1 MNLDL
6 ISLITQK
13 NNIFEH
19 IFYEISMYYQSF
31 VMLQKTIALDESNQ
45 PDKQFWINVLLES
58 HATHLRNLIHF
69 FSGKDSINVRTVLID
84 NPKLGISE
92 ADKKAKIIDKAIS
105 HLTVERIDSSMDKN
119 NITVRMSE
127 LINDMF
133 PRICERIRKY
143 LEILSADSAIE
154 EQYLLEF
161 RSMEIQ
167 KQYRE
172 LTDVFIQKEELPNSG
187 LRKPV
192 TTF

>member
-1 MNLDL
+1 MNTDL

-13 NNIFEH
+13 NNTFEH
-19 IFYEISMYYQSF
+19 IFYEMSMYYQSF
-31 VMLQKTIALDESNQ
+31 TMLKKMAALDESDL

-58 HATHLRNLIHF
+58 HGTHLRNLIHF
-69 FSGKDSINVRTVLID
+69 FSGKDSINAKTVLVD

-92 ADKKAKIIDKAIS
+92 ADKKTKIIDQAIS
-105 HLTVERIDSSMDKN
+105 HLTVERVDPSMDQN

-127 LINDMF
+127 LINGMF
-133 PRICERIRKY
+133 PEICERIGKY
-143 LEILSADSAIE
+143 LEILSVDSVIE
-154 EQYLLEF
+154 EQYLPEF
-161 RSMEIQ
+161 STMKIQ